1 MKATDKRP
9 LGRTK
14 LKVTVLGL
22 GTATLGNLYA
32 PVSDADAH
40 DTVTTAFDAGVRFVD
55 TAPFYGHGWSEH
67 RVGEAL
73 RGYKRDDIVLS
84 TKIGRLLKPK
94 DPGKGIDGGVF
105 AAVLPFDPVFDYS
118 YDGVM
123 RSVEDSL
130 QRLGTHRIDVLLIH
144 DVDRWT
150 HGSQEAADRRMKE
163 VLEGGYKAMVKLR
176 EGGAVGAIGAGLNE
190 WDTCQKLA
198 EASDLDCFLL
208 AGPLHAA
215 RAGVAEDL
223 PAALREARHRHLHGR
238 ALQHRHPRHRRG
250 ARRLLQ
256 LRARQAGH
264 PGAGA
269 QDRGRVPA
277 PQGRARQRRAAVPPR
292 PSRRLLR
299 HPRREDGGRGQ
310 AQHRDHRG
318 ADPAR
323 FLGGAEA
330 GKTHRRRGAGA
341 GVIYAKMFHVKHRGA
356 DGWVSGAGENSRE
369 TSEARRDLGPQSFY
383 A

>member
-9 LGRTK
+9 LGGTK

-40 DTVTTAFDAGVRFVD
+40 ATLTTAFDAGVRFVD

-94 DPGKGIDGGVF
+94 DPGAKGIDGGVF

-176 EGGAVGAIGAGLNE
+176 EAGAVGAIGAGLNE

-208 AGPLHAA
+208 AGRYSLLEQESLNTFLPLC
-215 RAGVAEDL
+215 
-223 PAALREARHRHLHGR
+223 
-238 ALQHRHPRHRRG
+238 QKRG
-250 ARRLLQ
+250 I
-256 LRARQAGH
+256 GI
-264 PGAGA
+264 
-269 QDRGRVPA
+269 
-277 PQGRARQRRAAVPPR
+277 
-292 PSRRLLR
+292 
-299 HPRREDGGRGQ
+299 
-310 AQHRDHRG
+310 
-318 ADPAR
+318 
-323 FLGGAEA
+323 FLGGPYNTGILATGA
-330 GKTHRRRGAGA
+330 VAGA
-341 GVIYAKMFHVKHRGA
+341 MYNYAPAKPDILERVRKLEAVCARHKVALASAALQFPLAHPAVCSVIPGAKTAAEVKRNIATIEAPIPGDFWAELKREKLIA
-356 DGWVSGAGENSRE
+356 DAAPVPG
-369 TSEARRDLGPQSFY
+369 
-383 A
+383 

>member
-40 DTVTTAFDAGVRFVD
+40 DTVKTAFDAGVRFVD

-73 RGYKRDDIVLS
+73 RGYKRDEIVLS

-94 DPGKGIDGGVF
+94 DPGKGGIDGGVF

-150 HGSQEAADRRMKE
+150 HGSEEAADRRRKE
-163 VLEGGYKAMVKLR
+163 VLDGGYRAMVKLR
-176 EGGAVGAIGAGLNE
+176 ESGAVGAIGAGLNE
-190 WDTCQKLA
+190 WDSCQKLA

-208 AGPLHAA
+208 AGRYSLLEQESLQTFLPLCQK
-215 RAGVAEDL
+215 RGIGVFMGGPYNTGILAT
-223 PAALREARHRHLHGR
+223 
-238 ALQHRHPRHRRG
+238 G
-250 ARRLLQ
+250 A
-256 LRARQAGH
+256 
-264 PGAGA
+264 
-269 QDRGRVPA
+269 
-277 PQGRARQRRAAVPPR
+277 
-292 PSRRLLR
+292 
-299 HPRREDGGRGQ
+299 
-310 AQHRDHRG
+310 
-318 ADPAR
+318 
-323 FLGGAEA
+323 
-330 GKTHRRRGAGA
+330 
-341 GVIYAKMFHVKHRGA
+341 
-356 DGWVSGAGENSRE
+356 VSGAMYNYAPAKPDILERVRKLEAVCQRHKVTLASAALQFPLAHPAVCSVIPGAKTAAEVKRNIATIEAPIPRDFWAELKRE
-369 TSEARRDLGPQSFY
+369 KLIAEEAPLPG
-383 A
+383 

>member
-40 DTVTTAFDAGVRFVD
+40 ATLTTAFDAGVRFVD

-94 DPGKGIDGGVF
+94 DPGAKGIDGGVF

-176 EGGAVGAIGAGLNE
+176 EAGAVGAIGAGLNE

-208 AGPLHAA
+208 AGRYSLLEQESLNTFLPLC
-215 RAGVAEDL
+215 
-223 PAALREARHRHLHGR
+223 
-238 ALQHRHPRHRRG
+238 QKRG
-250 ARRLLQ
+250 I
-256 LRARQAGH
+256 GI
-264 PGAGA
+264 
-269 QDRGRVPA
+269 
-277 PQGRARQRRAAVPPR
+277 
-292 PSRRLLR
+292 
-299 HPRREDGGRGQ
+299 
-310 AQHRDHRG
+310 
-318 ADPAR
+318 
-323 FLGGAEA
+323 FLGGPYNTGILATGA
-330 GKTHRRRGAGA
+330 VAGA
-341 GVIYAKMFHVKHRGA
+341 MYNYAPAKPDILERVRKLEAVCARHKVALASAALQFPLAHPAVCSVIPGAKTAAEVKRNIATIEAPIPGDFWAELKREKLIA
-356 DGWVSGAGENSRE
+356 DAAPVPG
-369 TSEARRDLGPQSFY
+369 
-383 A
+383 

>member
-40 DTVTTAFDAGVRFVD
+40 ETLTTAFDAGVRFVD

-94 DPGKGIDGGVF
+94 DPGPKGIDGGVF

-208 AGPLHAA
+208 AGRYTLLEQESLKTFLPLCAKRGIGIFMGGPYNTGILATGAVPGAYYNYAPAKPDILERVRKIEAVCERHK
-215 RAGVAEDL
+215 VAL
-223 PAALREARHRHLHGR
+223 ASAALQFPLA
-238 ALQHRHPRHRRG
+238 HP
-250 ARRLLQ
+250 AVCSVI
-256 LRARQAGH
+256 
-264 PGAGA
+264 PGAKTA
-269 QDRGRVPA
+269 AEVKRNIATIEAPIPRDFWVDLKREKLIADEAPVPA
-277 PQGRARQRRAAVPPR
+277 
-292 PSRRLLR
+292 
-299 HPRREDGGRGQ
+299 
-310 AQHRDHRG
+310 
-318 ADPAR
+318 
-323 FLGGAEA
+323 
-330 GKTHRRRGAGA
+330 
-341 GVIYAKMFHVKHRGA
+341 
-356 DGWVSGAGENSRE
+356 
-369 TSEARRDLGPQSFY
+369 
-383 A
+383 

>member
-32 PVSDADAH
+32 PVTDADAH
-40 DTVTTAFDAGVRFVD
+40 ETLTTAFDAGVRFVD

-73 RGYKRDDIVLS
+73 RGYQRDDLVLS

-150 HGSQEAADRRMKE
+150 HGSEEAADRRRKE

-190 WDTCQKLA
+190 WDSCQKLA

-208 AGPLHAA
+208 AGRYTLLEQESLQTFLPLCEKRGIGIFMGGPYNTGILATGAVPGAYYNYAPAKPDILERVRKIEAVCQRHKVALASAA
-215 RAGVAEDL
+215 LQFPLAHPAVCSVIPGAKTAAEVKRNIATIEAPI
-223 PAALREARHRHLHGR
+223 PAAFWAELKREKLIADE
-238 ALQHRHPRHRRG
+238 AP
-250 ARRLLQ
+250 
-256 LRARQAGH
+256 
-264 PGAGA
+264 
-269 QDRGRVPA
+269 VPA
-277 PQGRARQRRAAVPPR
+277 
-292 PSRRLLR
+292 
-299 HPRREDGGRGQ
+299 
-310 AQHRDHRG
+310 
-318 ADPAR
+318 
-323 FLGGAEA
+323 
-330 GKTHRRRGAGA
+330 
-341 GVIYAKMFHVKHRGA
+341 
-356 DGWVSGAGENSRE
+356 
-369 TSEARRDLGPQSFY
+369 
-383 A
+383 

>member
-32 PVSDADAH
+32 PVTDADAH
-40 DTVTTAFDAGVRFVD
+40 DTVKTAFDAGVRFVD

-94 DPGKGIDGGVF
+94 DPGKGGIDGGVF

-150 HGSQEAADRRMKE
+150 HGSEEAADRRRKE

-190 WDTCQKLA
+190 WDSCQKLA

-208 AGPLHAA
+208 AGRYSLLEQESLKTFLPLC
-215 RAGVAEDL
+215 VK
-223 PAALREARHRHLHGR
+223 
-238 ALQHRHPRHRRG
+238 RG
-250 ARRLLQ
+250 I
-256 LRARQAGH
+256 GI
-264 PGAGA
+264 
-269 QDRGRVPA
+269 
-277 PQGRARQRRAAVPPR
+277 
-292 PSRRLLR
+292 
-299 HPRREDGGRGQ
+299 
-310 AQHRDHRG
+310 
-318 ADPAR
+318 
-323 FLGGAEA
+323 FLGGPYNTGILATGAVPGAMYNYAPAKPDILERVRKLEA
-330 GKTHRRRGAGA
+330 VCQRHKVALAGA
-341 GVIYAKMFHVKHRGA
+341 ALQFPLAHPAVCSVIPGAKTAAEVKRNIATIEAPISGDFWAELKREKLIA
-356 DGWVSGAGENSRE
+356 D
-369 TSEARRDLGPQSFY
+369 EAPLP

>member
-32 PVSDADAH
+32 PVTDADAE
-40 DTVTTAFDAGVRFVD
+40 DTLKTAFDAGVRFVD

-94 DPGKGIDGGVF
+94 DPGRGGIDGGVF

-150 HGSQEAADRRMKE
+150 HGSQEASDRRMKE
-163 VLEGGYKAMVKLR
+163 VLEGGYKAMAKLR

-208 AGPLHAA
+208 AGRYTLLEQESLQTFLPLC
-215 RAGVAEDL
+215 
-223 PAALREARHRHLHGR
+223 
-238 ALQHRHPRHRRG
+238 QKRG
-250 ARRLLQ
+250 I
-256 LRARQAGH
+256 GI
-264 PGAGA
+264 
-269 QDRGRVPA
+269 
-277 PQGRARQRRAAVPPR
+277 
-292 PSRRLLR
+292 
-299 HPRREDGGRGQ
+299 
-310 AQHRDHRG
+310 
-318 ADPAR
+318 
-323 FLGGAEA
+323 FLGGPYNTGILATGAVPGAYYNYAPAKPDILERVHKIEAVCQRHKVALASAALQFPLAHPAVCSVIPGAKSAAE
-330 GKTHRRRGAGA
+330 
-341 GVIYAKMFHVKHRGA
+341 VKRNIATIEAPIPRDFWSELKREKLIA
-356 DGWVSGAGENSRE
+356 D
-369 TSEARRDLGPQSFY
+369 EAPLP

>member
-1 MKATDKRP
+1 VIMKATDKRP

-40 DTVTTAFDAGVRFVD
+40 DTVKTAFDAGVRFVD

-73 RGYKRDDIVLS
+73 RGYKRDEIVLS

-94 DPGKGIDGGVF
+94 DPGKGGIDGGVF

-150 HGSQEAADRRMKE
+150 HGSEEAADRRRKE
-163 VLEGGYKAMVKLR
+163 VLDGGYKAMVKLR
-176 EGGAVGAIGAGLNE
+176 ESGAVGAIGAGLNE
-190 WDTCQKLA
+190 WDSCQKLA

-208 AGPLHAA
+208 AGRYSLLEQESLQTFLPLCQK
-215 RAGVAEDL
+215 RGIGVFMGGPYNTGILATGAVPGAMYNYAPAKPDILERVRKL
-223 PAALREARHRHLHGR
+223 EAVCQRHKVTLASAALQFPLA
-238 ALQHRHPRHRRG
+238 HP
-250 ARRLLQ
+250 AVCSVI
-256 LRARQAGH
+256 
-264 PGAGA
+264 PGAKTA
-269 QDRGRVPA
+269 AEVKRNIATIEA
-277 PQGRARQRRAAVPPR
+277 PIPR
-292 PSRRLLR
+292 DFWAELK
-299 HPRREDGGRGQ
+299 REK
-310 AQHRDHRG
+310 
-318 ADPAR
+318 
-323 FLGGAEA
+323 LIAE
-330 GKTHRRRGAGA
+330 
-341 GVIYAKMFHVKHRGA
+341 
-356 DGWVSGAGENSRE
+356 
-369 TSEARRDLGPQSFY
+369 EAPLPG
-383 A
+383 

>member
-14 LKVTVLGL
+14 LQVTVLGL

-40 DTVTTAFDAGVRFVD
+40 DTVKTAFDAGVRFVD

-94 DPGKGIDGGVF
+94 DPAKGIDGGVF
-105 AAVLPFDPVFDYS
+105 AAVLPFEPVFDYS

-150 HGSQEAADRRMKE
+150 HGSQEASDRRMKE

-176 EGGAVGAIGAGLNE
+176 ESGAVGAIGAGLNE
-190 WDTCQKLA
+190 WDTSQKLA

-208 AGPLHAA
+208 AGRYSLLEQESLKTFLPLC
-215 RAGVAEDL
+215 
-223 PAALREARHRHLHGR
+223 
-238 ALQHRHPRHRRG
+238 QKRG
-250 ARRLLQ
+250 I
-256 LRARQAGH
+256 GI
-264 PGAGA
+264 
-269 QDRGRVPA
+269 
-277 PQGRARQRRAAVPPR
+277 
-292 PSRRLLR
+292 
-299 HPRREDGGRGQ
+299 
-310 AQHRDHRG
+310 
-318 ADPAR
+318 
-323 FLGGAEA
+323 FLGGPYNTGILATGAVPGAMYNYAPAKPDILERVRKLEAVCQRHKVTLASAALQFPLAHPAVCSVIPGAKTAAE
-330 GKTHRRRGAGA
+330 
-341 GVIYAKMFHVKHRGA
+341 VKRNIATIEAPIGR
-356 DGWVSGAGENSRE
+356 DFWQELKRE
-369 TSEARRDLGPQSFY
+369 RLIAEEAPLP

>member
-1 MKATDKRP
+1 M
-9 LGRTK
+9 RTQ
-14 LKVTVLGL
+14 
-22 GTATLGNLYA
+22 TL
-32 PVSDADAH
+32 
-40 DTVTTAFDAGVRFVD
+40 TTAFDAGVRFVD

-84 TKIGRLLKPK
+84 TKIGRLLKPTAK
-94 DPGKGIDGGVF
+94 VIDGGVF
-105 AAVLPFDPVFDYS
+105 AAVLPFEPVFDYS

-150 HGSQEAADRRMKE
+150 HGSEEAADRRRKE

-176 EGGAVGAIGAGLNE
+176 DGGAVGAIGAGLNE
-190 WDTCQKLA
+190 WDSCQKLA

-208 AGPLHAA
+208 AGRYIAA

-223 PAALREARHRHLHGR
+223 PAALREARDRHLPR
-238 ALQHRHPRHRRG
+238 RTLQHRHPRHRRG
-250 ARRLLQ
+250 AGRDVQ
-256 LRARQAGH
+256 LCAGQAGY
-264 PGAGA
+264 PGARA

-277 PQGRARQRRAAVPPR
+277 PQGRARQRRAPVPPR
-292 PSRRLLR
+292 PSGRLLG
-299 HPRREDGGRGQ
+299 HPRRQDRGRGQ
-310 AQHRDHRG
+310 AQHRDDRG
-318 ADPAR
+318 ADSSR

-330 GKTHRRRGAGA
+330 RKL
-341 GVIYAKMFHVKHRGA
+341 IA
-356 DGWVSGAGENSRE
+356 D
-369 TSEARRDLGPQSFY
+369 EAPVP

>member
-40 DTVTTAFDAGVRFVD
+40 ETLTTAFDAGVRFVD

-94 DPGKGIDGGVF
+94 DPGPKGIDGGVF

-130 QRLGTHRIDVLLIH
+130 QRLGTHHIDVLLIH

-190 WDTCQKLA
+190 WDSCQKLA

-208 AGPLHAA
+208 AGRYTLLEQESLKTFLPLCAKRGIGIFMGGPYNTGILATGAVPGAYYNYAPAKPDILERVRKIEAVCERHK
-215 RAGVAEDL
+215 VAL
-223 PAALREARHRHLHGR
+223 ASAALQFPLA
-238 ALQHRHPRHRRG
+238 HP
-250 ARRLLQ
+250 AVCSVI
-256 LRARQAGH
+256 
-264 PGAGA
+264 PGAKTAAEVKRNIATIEAPIPRDFWVDLKGEKLIA
-269 QDRGRVPA
+269 DEAPVPA
-277 PQGRARQRRAAVPPR
+277 
-292 PSRRLLR
+292 
-299 HPRREDGGRGQ
+299 
-310 AQHRDHRG
+310 
-318 ADPAR
+318 
-323 FLGGAEA
+323 
-330 GKTHRRRGAGA
+330 
-341 GVIYAKMFHVKHRGA
+341 
-356 DGWVSGAGENSRE
+356 
-369 TSEARRDLGPQSFY
+369 
-383 A
+383 

>member
-40 DTVTTAFDAGVRFVD
+40 DTVKTAFDAGVRFVD

-73 RGYKRDDIVLS
+73 RGYKRDEIVLS

-94 DPGKGIDGGVF
+94 DPGKGGIDGGVF

-150 HGSQEAADRRMKE
+150 HGSEEAADRRRKE
-163 VLEGGYKAMVKLR
+163 VLDGGYKAMVKLR
-176 EGGAVGAIGAGLNE
+176 ESGAVGAIGAGLNE
-190 WDTCQKLA
+190 WDSCQKLA

-208 AGPLHAA
+208 AGRYSLLEQESLQTFLPLCQK
-215 RAGVAEDL
+215 RGIGVFMGGPYNTGILATGAVPGAMYNYAPAKPDILERVRKL
-223 PAALREARHRHLHGR
+223 EAVCQRHKVTLASAALQFPLA
-238 ALQHRHPRHRRG
+238 HP
-250 ARRLLQ
+250 AVCSVI
-256 LRARQAGH
+256 
-264 PGAGA
+264 PGAKTA
-269 QDRGRVPA
+269 AEVKRNIATIEA
-277 PQGRARQRRAAVPPR
+277 PIPR
-292 PSRRLLR
+292 DFWAELK
-299 HPRREDGGRGQ
+299 REK
-310 AQHRDHRG
+310 
-318 ADPAR
+318 
-323 FLGGAEA
+323 LIAE
-330 GKTHRRRGAGA
+330 
-341 GVIYAKMFHVKHRGA
+341 
-356 DGWVSGAGENSRE
+356 
-369 TSEARRDLGPQSFY
+369 EAPLPG
-383 A
+383 

>member
-14 LKVTVLGL
+14 LQVTVLGL

-32 PVSDADAH
+32 PVTDADAH
-40 DTVTTAFDAGVRFVD
+40 DMLTTAFDAGVRFVD

-94 DPGKGIDGGVF
+94 DPAKGIDGGVF
-105 AAVLPFDPVFDYS
+105 AAVLPFEPVFDYS

-130 QRLGTHRIDVLLIH
+130 QRLGMHRIDVLLIH

-150 HGSQEAADRRMKE
+150 HGSQEASDRRMKE

-176 EGGAVGAIGAGLNE
+176 DSGAVGAIGAGLNE

-208 AGPLHAA
+208 AGRYTLLEQESLQTFLPLC
-215 RAGVAEDL
+215 EK
-223 PAALREARHRHLHGR
+223 
-238 ALQHRHPRHRRG
+238 RG
-250 ARRLLQ
+250 I
-256 LRARQAGH
+256 GI
-264 PGAGA
+264 
-269 QDRGRVPA
+269 
-277 PQGRARQRRAAVPPR
+277 
-292 PSRRLLR
+292 
-299 HPRREDGGRGQ
+299 
-310 AQHRDHRG
+310 
-318 ADPAR
+318 
-323 FLGGAEA
+323 FLGGPYNTGVLATGAVPGAYYNYAPAKPDILERVRKIEAVCQRHKVALASAALQFPLAHPAICSVIPGAKTAAE
-330 GKTHRRRGAGA
+330 
-341 GVIYAKMFHVKHRGA
+341 VKRNIA
-356 DGWVSGAGENSRE
+356 TIEAPIPRDFWAELKRE
-369 TSEARRDLGPQSFY
+369 KLLAEEAPLPG
-383 A
+383 

>member
-40 DTVTTAFDAGVRFVD
+40 DTVKMAFDAGVRFVD

-94 DPGKGIDGGVF
+94 DPGKGGIDGGVF

-150 HGSQEAADRRMKE
+150 HGSEEAADRRRKE

-176 EGGAVGAIGAGLNE
+176 DSGAVGAIGAGLNE
-190 WDTCQKLA
+190 WDSCQKLA

-208 AGPLHAA
+208 AGRYSLLEQESLQTFLPLC
-215 RAGVAEDL
+215 VK
-223 PAALREARHRHLHGR
+223 
-238 ALQHRHPRHRRG
+238 RG
-250 ARRLLQ
+250 I
-256 LRARQAGH
+256 GI
-264 PGAGA
+264 
-269 QDRGRVPA
+269 
-277 PQGRARQRRAAVPPR
+277 
-292 PSRRLLR
+292 
-299 HPRREDGGRGQ
+299 
-310 AQHRDHRG
+310 
-318 ADPAR
+318 
-323 FLGGAEA
+323 FLGGPYNTGILATGAVPGAMYNYAPAKPDILERVRKLEAVCQRHKVTLASAALQFPLAHPAVCSVIPGAKTAAE
-330 GKTHRRRGAGA
+330 
-341 GVIYAKMFHVKHRGA
+341 VKRNIATIEAPIPRDFWAELKREKLVA
-356 DGWVSGAGENSRE
+356 D
-369 TSEARRDLGPQSFY
+369 EAPMP

>member
-40 DTVTTAFDAGVRFVD
+40 DTVKGAFDAGVRFVD

-67 RVGEAL
+67 RVGEVL

-94 DPGKGIDGGVF
+94 DPGAKGIDGGVF
-105 AAVLPFDPVFDYS
+105 AAVLPFEPVFDYS

-176 EGGAVGAIGAGLNE
+176 ESGAVGAIGAGLNE

-198 EASDLDCFLL
+198 EASDVDCFLL
-208 AGPLHAA
+208 AGRYSLLEQESLKTFLPLC
-215 RAGVAEDL
+215 
-223 PAALREARHRHLHGR
+223 
-238 ALQHRHPRHRRG
+238 QKRG
-250 ARRLLQ
+250 I
-256 LRARQAGH
+256 GI
-264 PGAGA
+264 
-269 QDRGRVPA
+269 
-277 PQGRARQRRAAVPPR
+277 
-292 PSRRLLR
+292 
-299 HPRREDGGRGQ
+299 
-310 AQHRDHRG
+310 
-318 ADPAR
+318 
-323 FLGGAEA
+323 FLGGPYNTGILATGAVPGAMYNYAPAKPDILERVRKLEAVCQRHKVTLASAALQFPLAHPAVCSVIPGAKTAAE
-330 GKTHRRRGAGA
+330 
-341 GVIYAKMFHVKHRGA
+341 VKRNIATIEAPIPKEFWTELKREKLIA
-356 DGWVSGAGENSRE
+356 DAAPVPA
-369 TSEARRDLGPQSFY
+369 
-383 A
+383 

>member
-14 LKVTVLGL
+14 LQVTVLGL

-40 DTVTTAFDAGVRFVD
+40 DTVKTAFDAGVRFVD

-94 DPGKGIDGGVF
+94 DPAKGIDGGVF
-105 AAVLPFDPVFDYS
+105 AAVLPFEPVFDYS

-150 HGSQEAADRRMKE
+150 HGSQEASDRRMKE

-176 EGGAVGAIGAGLNE
+176 ESGAVGAIGAGLNE
-190 WDTCQKLA
+190 WDTSQKLA

-208 AGPLHAA
+208 AGRYSLLEQESLKTFLPLC
-215 RAGVAEDL
+215 
-223 PAALREARHRHLHGR
+223 
-238 ALQHRHPRHRRG
+238 QKRG
-250 ARRLLQ
+250 I
-256 LRARQAGH
+256 GI
-264 PGAGA
+264 
-269 QDRGRVPA
+269 
-277 PQGRARQRRAAVPPR
+277 
-292 PSRRLLR
+292 
-299 HPRREDGGRGQ
+299 
-310 AQHRDHRG
+310 
-318 ADPAR
+318 
-323 FLGGAEA
+323 FLGGPYNTGILATGAVPGAMYNYAPAKPDILERVRKLEAVCQRHKVTLASAALQFPLAHSAVCSVIPGAKTAAE
-330 GKTHRRRGAGA
+330 
-341 GVIYAKMFHVKHRGA
+341 VKRNIATIEAPIGR
-356 DGWVSGAGENSRE
+356 DFWQELKRE
-369 TSEARRDLGPQSFY
+369 RLIAEEAPLP

>member
-40 DTVTTAFDAGVRFVD
+40 DTVKTAFDAGVRFVD

-73 RGYKRDDIVLS
+73 RGYKRDEIVLS

-94 DPGKGIDGGVF
+94 DPGKGGIDGGVF

-150 HGSQEAADRRMKE
+150 HGSEEAADRRRKE
-163 VLEGGYKAMVKLR
+163 VLDGGYKAMVKLR
-176 EGGAVGAIGAGLNE
+176 ESDAVGAIGAGLNE
-190 WDTCQKLA
+190 WDSCQKLA

-208 AGPLHAA
+208 AGRYSLL
-215 RAGVAEDL
+215 EQ
-223 PAALREARHRHLHGR
+223 E
-238 ALQHRHPRHRRG
+238 
-250 ARRLLQ
+250 LLQ
-256 LRARQAGH
+256 TFLPLCQKRGIGVFMGGPYNTGILAT
-264 PGAGA
+264 GA
-269 QDRGRVPA
+269 
-277 PQGRARQRRAAVPPR
+277 
-292 PSRRLLR
+292 
-299 HPRREDGGRGQ
+299 
-310 AQHRDHRG
+310 
-318 ADPAR
+318 
-323 FLGGAEA
+323 
-330 GKTHRRRGAGA
+330 
-341 GVIYAKMFHVKHRGA
+341 
-356 DGWVSGAGENSRE
+356 VSGAMYNYAPAKPDILERVRKLEAVCQRHKVTLASAALQFPLAHPAVCSVIPGAKTAAEVKRNIATIEAPIPRDFWAELKRE
-369 TSEARRDLGPQSFY
+369 KLIAEEAPLPG
-383 A
+383 

>member
-32 PVSDADAH
+32 PVTDADAQ
-40 DTVTTAFDAGVRFVD
+40 DTLKTAFDAGVRFVD

-94 DPGKGIDGGVF
+94 DPGKGGIDGGVF

-123 RSVEDSL
+123 RSVDDSL

-150 HGSQEAADRRMKE
+150 HGSQEASDHRMKE
-163 VLEGGYKAMVKLR
+163 VLEGGYKAMAKLR
-176 EGGAVGAIGAGLNE
+176 EGGTVGAIGAGLNE

-208 AGPLHAA
+208 AGRYTLLEQESLQTFLPLC
-215 RAGVAEDL
+215 VK
-223 PAALREARHRHLHGR
+223 
-238 ALQHRHPRHRRG
+238 RG
-250 ARRLLQ
+250 I
-256 LRARQAGH
+256 GI
-264 PGAGA
+264 
-269 QDRGRVPA
+269 
-277 PQGRARQRRAAVPPR
+277 
-292 PSRRLLR
+292 
-299 HPRREDGGRGQ
+299 
-310 AQHRDHRG
+310 
-318 ADPAR
+318 
-323 FLGGAEA
+323 FLGGPYNTGILATGAVPGAYYNYAPAKPDILERVHKIEAVCQRHKVALASAALQFPLAHPAVCSVIPGAKSAAE
-330 GKTHRRRGAGA
+330 
-341 GVIYAKMFHVKHRGA
+341 VKRNIATIEAPIPRDFWSELKREKLIA
-356 DGWVSGAGENSRE
+356 D
-369 TSEARRDLGPQSFY
+369 EAPLP

>member
-40 DTVTTAFDAGVRFVD
+40 DTVKTAFDAGVRFVD

-67 RVGEAL
+67 RVGGAMRSYE
-73 RGYKRDDIVLS
+73 RDDIVLS

-94 DPGKGIDGGVF
+94 DPGKAIGSGVF
-105 AAVLPFDPVFDYS
+105 AAVLPFEPVFDYS

-123 RSVEDSL
+123 RSVDDSL
-130 QRLGTHRIDVLLIH
+130 QRLGTHRIDVLLMH

-150 HGSQEAADRRMKE
+150 HGSQEVSDGRMKE

-176 EGGAVGAIGAGLNE
+176 ESGAVGAIGAGLNE

-198 EASDLDCFLL
+198 ERSDLDCFLL
-208 AGPLHAA
+208 AGRYTLLEQESLQTFLPLCVK
-215 RAGVAEDL
+215 RNIGI
-223 PAALREARHRHLHGR
+223 
-238 ALQHRHPRHRRG
+238 
-250 ARRLLQ
+250 
-256 LRARQAGH
+256 
-264 PGAGA
+264 
-269 QDRGRVPA
+269 
-277 PQGRARQRRAAVPPR
+277 
-292 PSRRLLR
+292 
-299 HPRREDGGRGQ
+299 
-310 AQHRDHRG
+310 
-318 ADPAR
+318 
-323 FLGGAEA
+323 FLGGPYNTGILATGAVPGAYYDYKPARPDILERVRKLEAVCQRHKVTLASAALQFPLAHPAVCSVIPGAKSAAE
-330 GKTHRRRGAGA
+330 
-341 GVIYAKMFHVKHRGA
+341 VKRNIA
-356 DGWVSGAGENSRE
+356 TIEAPIPTEFWAELKRE
-369 TSEARRDLGPQSFY
+369 TLIADAAPVP